1 MGVGLAIEV
10 TTNFWIEEDAF
21 QEDTMVP
28 GVRETIKLWTQ
39 AGTSSEPS
47 VGVIYGRGALEEM
60 TKGSSLC
67 GGAQAMVLRLCA
79 HDDPSQQSFETSVL
93 TLIHDHH

>member
-1 MGVGLAIEV
+1 MPL
-10 TTNFWIEEDAF
+10 
-21 QEDTMVP
+21 

-39 AGTSSEPS
+39 AGTSSEPT
-47 VGVIYGRGALEEM
+47 VGVIYVCVCGDGGALEEV

-67 GGAQAMVLRLCA
+67 GGAQTIVLRLCA

-93 TLIHDHH
+93 TLIHYRH

>member
-1 MGVGLAIEV
+1 MPL
-10 TTNFWIEEDAF
+10 
-21 QEDTMVP
+21 

-47 VGVIYGRGALEEM
+47 VGVIYKGGKGGEEM

-67 GGAQAMVLRLCA
+67 GGAQAIVLRLCA

-93 TLIHDHH
+93 TLIHYHH